1 MDNRI
6 TLMAVGDV
14 GPNRKDPDSIFEY
27 AAPGIR
33 QADVAFC
40 QLEPALSRRGTPL
53 PQARLPMRADPG
65 AAGAIGRAG
74 FHVASFASNHCMDWG
89 REALQD
95 TIDALREQG
104 LQVIGAGRNLS
115 EARAPA
121 IVERRGV
128 RVAFLAYNSI
138 LPQGYWAESDR
149 PGCAPLRAHTLYEQI
164 EHDQPGTP
172 ARVLTYPH
180 RGDLRAMEEDV
191 SRAKSLADVVVV
203 SMHWGIHFVPAVL
216 SDYQKELAYA
226 AIDAGADLIAGHHPH
241 ILKGIEV
248 YRGKAIFYS
257 LGNFALESPF
267 TFAENLA
274 EKESHREIARLNPEF
289 GKGGAELPPDTFMS
303 IAVRCSCSDRGV
315 ERVAFQPVMIDR
327 TQRPEPLAADDP
339 RFGDIVRYVERISKD
354 QGLPFE
360 YTVEGDEAVVACET

>member
-1 MDNRI
+1 MGNRI

-14 GPNRKDPDSIFEY
+14 GPNREDPDSIFEF

-33 QADVAFC
+33 QADIAFC
-40 QLEPALSRRGTPL
+40 QLEPALSRRGTPM
-53 PQARLPMRADPG
+53 PQARLPMRADPA

-74 FHVASFASNHCMDWG
+74 FHVVSFASNHCMDWG
-89 REALQD
+89 REAFQD
-95 TIDALREQG
+95 TIDALREHG
-104 LQVIGAGRNLS
+104 LQVIGAGRHLV

-121 IVERRGV
+121 IVERQGI

-138 LPQGYWAESDR
+138 LPQGYWAENDR

-180 RGDLRAMEEDV
+180 RGDLQAMKDDVARAR
-191 SRAKSLADVVVV
+191 SAADVVVV
-203 SMHWGIHFVPAVL
+203 SMHGGIHFVPSVL
-216 SDYQKELAYA
+216 PDYQRELAHA
-226 AIDAGADLIAGHHPH
+226 AIDAGADLIVGHHPH

-257 LGNFALESPF
+257 LANFALESPF
-267 TFAENLA
+267 SFAENLA
-274 EKESHREIARLNPEF
+274 EKESHREIARLNPDF
-289 GKGGAELPPDTFMS
+289 GKDGAELPPDTFKS
-303 IAVRCSCSDRGV
+303 IAVRCVCSDRGV

-327 TQRPEPLAADDP
+327 TQRPELLAADDP
-339 RFGDIVRYVERISKD
+339 RFGEILTYLERISED
-354 QGLPFE
+354 QGLSLE
-360 YTVEGDEAVVACET
+360 YTVDRDEIVVTCET